1 MREQPIPTALEEAL
15 AAGWM
20 LWQLPAAL
28 DYSEWCEDLA
38 CPFVA
43 VQPLA
48 GRAELYVNT
57 DGRARRPPFDAPLA
71 EVRAALLGD
80 AGRWAD
86 AEFLLFDLPEL
97 TEEAAMAHAAALGR
111 AITEGE

>member
-1 MREQPIPTALEEAL
+1 M
-15 AAGWM
+15 
-20 LWQLPAAL
+20 
-28 DYSEWCEDLA
+28 
-38 CPFVA
+38 A

-57 DGRARRPPFDAPLA
+57 DGRTRRPPFDAALA

-80 AGRWAD
+80 AARWTA
-86 AEFLLFDLPEL
+86 AEFLLFDMPEL

-111 AITEGE
+111 AITEGVLDHEF